1 MISAYQT
8 SEDRAEALN
17 EICRQERMNM
27 NDELSQ
33 NKRTGGDAQTKS
45 VPSDCAGGE
54 MEPKEP
60 IGDRTG
66 GDAQTKGIEDFH
78 TQ

>member
-1 MISAYQT
+1 M
-8 SEDRAEALN
+8 N
-17 EICRQERMNM
+17 E
-27 NDELSQ
+27 ELSQ

-66 GDAQTKGIEDFH
+66 GDAQTKGIEDFR
-78 TQ
+78 TA

>member
-17 EICRQERMNM
+17 QICRQERMNM
-27 NDELSQ
+27 NEELSQ
-33 NKRTGGDAQTKS
+33 QRTGGDAQTKS
-45 VPSDCAGGE
+45 VPPPDREGGD
-54 MEPKEP
+54 MDTK
-60 IGDRTG
+60 DVRTG